1 VKGSDTHEGM
11 PRSESLRISGWD
23 QRKMGKSGSSLKY
36 SFKSADLGTGDTRIH
51 IT

>member
-1 VKGSDTHEGM
+1 VKGSDVHKGM
-11 PRSESLRISGWD
+11 PCSKSSQISGWD

-51 IT
+51 VT